1 LGEAQTTKPLF
12 SHDGKETFNET
23 YYAIPSNAVGTILL
37 SSAITSST
45 LAAAGDPNGQ
55 PMIDLK
61 NEITAVQN
69 QLNTLINT
77 TIPTLVTNLTNL
89 IASTNATTVQT
100 LTGLINSTNA
110 ASMKQDAAMDAQ
122 VQTTLTNLIASTN
135 SQTIT
140 SLTNLISFTI
150 DNIGCASREALTKLN
165 PKVCTSITDV
175 VPNFTAILGPVSFV
189 SPSLSISSAATCPA
203 NTPYVSSCGYVLQGT
218 ADIVSSTAIN
228 SSTCQAVAT
237 CQADPDLDVA
247 DPVGAALQQAGCL
260 VSSVQATAL
269 CSDGK

>member
-1 LGEAQTTKPLF
+1 MKLTVRFLA
-12 SHDGKETFNET
+12 S
-23 YYAIPSNAVGTILL
+23 AVGTILL
-37 SSAITSST
+37 SSAIASSA

-77 TIPTLVTNLTNL
+77 TISTLVTNLTNL

-122 VQTTLTNLIASTN
+122 IQTTLTNLIASTN

-150 DNIGCASREALTKLN
+150 DNIGCASGEALTKLN

-175 VPNFTAILGPVSFV
+175 VPNFTAILGSETRGFTIPFESD
-189 SPSLSISSAATCPA
+189 ATCPA

-218 ADIVSSTAIN
+218 ADILSSTAIN
-228 SSTCQAVAT
+228 PSTCQAVAT
-237 CQADPDLDVA
+237 CQADFFTP
-247 DPVGAALQQAGCL
+247 GQQAACL
-260 VSSVQATAL
+260 ISTVQASAL